1 METMMEK
8 NKLEIYWNLGNL
20 LYQRK
25 ILKVTEFKDI
35 MILHGVPI
43 SYAQAHALVNEQPLR
58 VTLRT
63 VLAIC
68 EALNCS
74 VNELIVIRKTT
85 EKNMNKEALPKTG
98 KPVELKRIP
107 KKLIGTRLKFD

>member
-1 METMMEK
+1 MGNKMEK

-25 ILKVTEFKDI
+25 ILKVTEFKDL

-74 VNELIVIRKTT
+74 VDELIVLRKAT
-85 EKNMNKEALPKTG
+85 EKKPESAPEEKT
-98 KPVELKRIP
+98 KATILKRIP
-107 KKLIGTRLKFD
+107 KKLIGRKLKFD